1 MSNRNVEDLVSVLV
15 ANGFGF
21 LGKNTRLQKN
31 RLDDKIGIYT
41 VWVGL
46 NTLREIEQRRKT
58 VVMSLEQVG

>member
-15 ANGFGF
+15 ANCFGF

-31 RLDDKIGIYT
+31 GLDDKIGIYT

-46 NTLREIEQRRKT
+46 NILREIEERQKT
-58 VVMSLEQVG
+58 VMMSLEQ